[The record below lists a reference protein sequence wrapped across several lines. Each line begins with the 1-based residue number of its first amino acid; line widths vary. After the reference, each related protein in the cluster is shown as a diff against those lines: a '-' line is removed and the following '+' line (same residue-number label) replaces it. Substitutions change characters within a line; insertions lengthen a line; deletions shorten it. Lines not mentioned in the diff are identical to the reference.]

1 MTCVFLGALCGLST
15 MVSRGVS
22 FDWSSDLSEFVN
34 VGIHAMKTLTC
45 GPSAHVEDGSARL
58 DAVVD
63 MVMERDGDGCVCDSV
78 MDDGSDVD
86 GGVCDG
92 VVDRDGDG
100 MEDGVEEFRADDSV
114 VDGISFSLPLETSF
128 DLVDSTFDSVTEPAP
143 VTPELDIDILP
154 VTVPELD
161 VDITDVTV
169 DQVVEVSVPVV
180 PARVL
185 YPPSSDPAVRISRVS
200 GRTIRKP
207 LRYRD

>member
-1 MTCVFLGALCGLST
+1 MTCVFLGALFGVST

-22 FDWSSDLSEFVN
+22 FDWSCDLSEFVN
-34 VGIHAMKTLTC
+34 VGIRAMKALTC

-63 MVMERDGDGCVCDSV
+63 MVMERDGCVCDDDGV
-78 MDDGSDVD
+78 MDGD
-86 GGVCDG
+86 DG
-92 VVDRDGDG
+92 VSVDGDG
-100 MEDGVEEFRADDSV
+100 MEDVVEEFRADDSV

-128 DLVDSTFDSVTEPAP
+128 DLVDTTLDSVTEPEP
-143 VTPELDIDILP
+143 VTPELDFDLSS
-154 VTVPELD
+154 VTAPEID
-161 VDITDVTV
+161 VDVTEVTV

-185 YPPSSDPAVRISRVS
+185 FPPSSDPAVRISRVS